1 MARPRSWWRFIP
13 AVLCTA
19 LAIAA
24 TGGLD
29 TRLHDAQVAAL
40 RQFAPQPVRHDVVVV
55 GIDNAFLD
63 GIDEP
68 LALSHAHLALFLRA
82 VGAAGPSA
90 IGLDVVLPEKRFDR
104 VLLADDPQQDL
115 HRTLLAGLLESMRSA
130 PLVLAKVWDHR
141 RGHFRDIQIDYATV
155 LGMQAGPV
163 ASTASALVL
172 ADADGRVRQYADTQ
186 VQPGNFPHTLSSE
199 LSAAMGVR
207 QEWRGMINY
216 AIGDEFSYLPLQD
229 VLKLAREGNTAR
241 LRALFGGRLVLLG
254 TVEEDTDLIGVPA
267 PLAAWLP
274 DKREVPGVL
283 VHAQTVRS
291 MLNGGL
297 VLPAAPVV
305 VWLLTASGALFGLL
319 RVRPASLLL
328 LPAAGALLLGSS
340 TLLLGQGLWL
350 PVGGFL
356 VNAMLAMLVRAL
368 WQAWQ
373 DARSKRAL
381 RHSFSGYVSPAV
393 MDEIMAGRLDG
404 SGASQSCE
412 VCVLFS
418 DIRGFTAMSEA
429 LAPEDV
435 VALLNR
441 YFARMTAVVHRHGGS
456 VDKFIGD
463 GMMAV
468 FGVPNP
474 LLARE
479 KAALE
484 AAHDMLVELAVLGDE
499 LRAEGRTAL
508 EIGIGIH
515 SGVAIAGH
523 IGSRERHAF
532 TVVGDTVNV
541 AARLEALSK
550 DVGYPVVCS
559 GAVALAMGH
568 PAVLEPIGTQ
578 KLRGRQEV
586 LMAYG
591 WRPTVGWATSPPTRS
606 NHG

>member
-1 MARPRSWWRFIP
+1 MARSRNWWRFLP

-29 TRLHDAQVAAL
+29 ARLYDAQVAAL
-40 RQFAPQPVRHDVVVV
+40 RDYAPQPVRHDVVVV

-82 VGAAGPSA
+82 VSAAGPSA

-104 VLLADDPQQDL
+104 VMLANDPQQDL
-115 HRTLLAGLLESMRSA
+115 HRTLLSGLLESMRAS

-155 LGMQAGPV
+155 LGMQEGPV
-163 ASTASALVL
+163 HSTASALVL
-172 ADADGRVRQYADTQ
+172 ADADGRVRHYAGER

-207 QEWRGMINY
+207 REWRGMINY

-229 VLKLAREGNTAR
+229 VLKLARDGNTAR
-241 LRALFGGRLVLLG
+241 LRELFGGRLVLLG
-254 TVEEDTDLIGVPA
+254 TVEEDTDLIAVPA
-267 PLAAWLP
+267 PLATWLP

-297 VLPAAPVV
+297 VTPAAPVV
-305 VWLLTASGALFGLL
+305 VWLLTASGALFGLM
-319 RVRPASLLL
+319 RVRLRSVLLL
-328 LPAAGALLLGSS
+328 LASGALLLGAS
-340 TLLLGQGLWL
+340 TLLLRQGVWL
-350 PVGGFL
+350 PVGGVL
-356 VNAMLAMLVRAL
+356 VNAVLVMLVRAL
-368 WQAWQ
+368 WQAWE

-381 RHSFSGYVSPAV
+381 RDSFSGYVSPAV
-393 MDEIMAGRLDG
+393 MDEIVAGRLEG
-404 SGASQSCE
+404 SGATQSCE

-429 LAPEDV
+429 QAPEDV

-474 LLARE
+474 LPARE

-484 AAHDMLVELAVLGDE
+484 AAHDMLVELAVLNEE
-499 LRAEGRTAL
+499 LRAEGRPPL

-559 GAVALAMGH
+559 GAVALAVGY

-591 WRPTVGWATSPPTRS
+591 WRPTVGWSASPTARS
-606 NHG
+606 TPA

>member
-1 MARPRSWWRFIP
+1 MARSRSWWRLVP
-13 AVLCTA
+13 AVLCTT
-19 LAIAA
+19 LAIAC

-29 TRLHDAQVAAL
+29 LRLHDAQVALL
-40 RQFAPQPVRHDVVVV
+40 RHHAPQPVRHDVVVV

-82 VGAAGPSA
+82 VSGAGPAA

-104 VLLADDPQQDL
+104 VLLASDPQQDL
-115 HRTLLAGLLESMRSA
+115 HRTLLAGLLASMRAA

-141 RGHFRDIQIDYATV
+141 RGHFHDIQIDYATV
-155 LGMQAGPV
+155 LGMQDETV
-163 ASTASALVL
+163 HSTASALVL
-172 ADADGRVRQYADTQ
+172 ADADGRVRHYAGER
-186 VQPGNFPHTLSSE
+186 VQPGNFPHTLASE

-207 QEWRGMINY
+207 RPWRGMINY
-216 AIGDEFSYLPLQD
+216 SIGDEFSYLPLQD
-229 VLKLAREGNTAR
+229 VLRLAREGNTAR
-241 LRALFGGRLVLLG
+241 LRELFAGRLVLLG
-254 TVEEDTDLIGVPA
+254 TVEEDTDLIAVPV
-267 PLAAWLP
+267 PLASWLP

-297 VLPAAPVV
+297 LAPAAPAL
-305 VWLLTASGALFGLL
+305 VWLLTASALLFGLA
-319 RVRPASLLL
+319 RVRLRSLLL
-328 LPAAGALLLGSS
+328 LLACAALLLAAS
-340 TLLLGQGLWL
+340 TLLLRQGVWL

-356 VNAMLAMLVRAL
+356 VNAVLVMLVRAL
-368 WQAWQ
+368 WQAWE
-373 DARSKRAL
+373 DARGKRAL
-381 RHSFSGYVSPAV
+381 RHSFTGYVSPAV
-393 MDEIMAGRLDG
+393 MDEIVAGRLDG

-429 LAPEDV
+429 LGPEEV

-441 YFARMTAVVHRHGGS
+441 YFGRMTAVVHRHGGS

-474 LLARE
+474 LPARE

-484 AAHDMLVELAVLGDE
+484 AAHEMLAELALLNEE
-499 LRAEGRTAL
+499 LHAEGRPVL
-508 EIGIGIH
+508 DIGIGIH
-515 SGVAIAGH
+515 SGMAVAGH

-532 TVVGDTVNV
+532 TVVGDAVNV

-559 GAVALAMGH
+559 GAVAQALGY
-568 PAVLEPIGTQ
+568 PAVLEAIGTQ
-578 KLRGRQEV
+578 KLRGRQGV
-586 LMAYG
+586 LMTYG
-591 WRPTVGWATSPPTRS
+591 WRPQVGVPER
-606 NHG
+606 